1 MSAATAATTPPAA
14 PTIVW
19 NRWPSACSTR
29 RAPTSVGDA
38 ENDCYVSLV
47 SAWEMTIKCATGQ
60 LKLAVS
66 VQRYYQEHLPANDF
80 QLLPIDLGHATL
92 VETLPLHHRDPFD
105 RLLIAQAWQE
115 GLTPTASTT
124 STYPSAIKPMRSR
137 AWHP

>member
-1 MSAATAATTPPAA
+1 MRLLLDTHALLWWVDDDPQL
-14 PTIVW
+14 
-19 NRWPSACSTR
+19 STQAR
-29 RAPTSVGDA
+29 NLIGDA

-47 SAWEMTIKCATGQ
+47 SAWEMAIKCATGQ

-115 GLTPTASTT
+115 GLTLVSSDTAFDAYGIT
-124 STYPSAIKPMRSR
+124 RV
-137 AWHP
+137 W

>member
-1 MSAATAATTPPAA
+1 MRLLLDTHALLWWVDDDPQL
-14 PTIVW
+14 
-19 NRWPSACSTR
+19 STQAR
-29 RAPTSVGDA
+29 NLIGDA

-47 SAWEMTIKCATGQ
+47 SAWEMAIKCATGQ

-92 VETLPLHHRDPFD
+92 VEPLPLHHRDPFD

-115 GLTPTASTT
+115 GLTLVSSDTAFDAYGIT
-124 STYPSAIKPMRSR
+124 RV
-137 AWHP
+137 W

>member
-1 MSAATAATTPPAA
+1 MRFLLDTHTLLWWVDDDPQF
-14 PTIVW
+14 
-19 NRWPSACSTR
+19 STQAR
-29 RAPTSVGDA
+29 NLIGDT

-47 SAWEMTIKCATGQ
+47 SAWEMAIKCATGQ

-115 GLTPTASTT
+115 GLTLVSSDTAFDAYGIT
-124 STYPSAIKPMRSR
+124 RV
-137 AWHP
+137 W